1 MHAEL
6 NGGNPSSPP
15 RTPAG
20 EGSLLALHPAKT
32 WRSLRKG
39 VVSEYQWATRSLP
52 HSRWLVLLFSCC
64 CLFIL
69 ATCIF
74 PVLRQ
79 CLYILVVAAQ

>member
-20 EGSLLALHPAKT
+20 EGSLLALHPGKT

-39 VVSEYQWATRSLP
+39 VVSEYQ
-52 HSRWLVLLFSCC
+52 
-64 CLFIL
+64 
-69 ATCIF
+69 
-74 PVLRQ
+74 
-79 CLYILVVAAQ
+79 